1 MHYTYLKNGKKVLII
16 CILFTDADPTSR
28 LQFNFTYGNEDKLL
42 ELDPFTG
49 AIRLAPPVKSNVNM
63 EAKVGVKVSDGK
75 NEARA
80 SLRLRLNYV
89 TEKMLQNSVTLRVKN
104 VTAEAFLDPF
114 YEYLLE
120 GLSFVIPTSKANIH
134 VFSIK
139 PDTESREQILNIT
152 LGISGRLNGDGRS
165 SSIGHE
171 ETFID
176 PEFIRQR
183 IYLHHEQLT
192 KMTLLNYLPFD
203 DNVCVKEP
211 CLNFERCKPV
221 LKFSHDDKML
231 KESTLMFR
239 SVNPLATYSC
249 QCPTGFTGMNTR
261 YECDLQINMCYS
273 NPCENGAKCI
283 SKEGGYFCT
292 CSEGFAGKN
301 CEIDLKGDEC
311 ASSMCHSPS
320 KCVKEDTGIR
330 CKMCSENPFNDEF
343 CRLTARSF
351 SLGTYAAFPS
361 LKQRYEFNISLEF
374 ATQLPHGMIFY
385 NGRLSDENDYVSLEL
400 TEGGKVLLFK
410 FSTGNSPPVE
420 LTLHKNKAFSDGNF
434 HRIEINYKNE
444 TVLMSLGGNDCDKR
458 LSLKFIDKLKDE
470 FICANATTMIKREKS
485 YCGFYSG
492 KCTKFVDL
500 TGPLLIGGIPKK
512 HVKSRKFSSES
523 FVGCIRDL
531 HIDRQV
537 INMNSLVHNNGSI
550 MGCPEKRDFCASSP
564 CKNDG
569 KCSNGWGSYI
579 CNCSSGW
586 TGKNCARPSGRIFG
600 FDRGSQLEFRQ
611 NLSPI
616 QLPWQTSI
624 SFKTRTANCTLLSVK
639 MGNNDVYRLDI
650 RGGTIV
656 YLYDNSVLTSAG
668 HVEINDGEWHNV
680 QIKWMEDEVW
690 LNIDYGQYEITK
702 RSLVSIAGKIVTKVI
717 VGDEGNVNKYFKGC
731 LQNVRIGSDEN
742 AKMDISVEK
751 KIVSCSQVD
760 DSCTIDEETND
771 CLDSMD
777 GCNGPGCF
785 CPFKKSLEKRC
796 LPPCELGLCSK
807 GSVCK
812 DDDSIAKLD
821 FGISDS
827 PYTCDCLRKNQTGRY
842 CDPVSQ
848 EVCPSHWW
856 GSPVC
861 GPCHCNVSLGFDEAC
876 DSVTGECHCKIHHYR
891 YAR

>member
-1 MHYTYLKNGKKVLII
+1 MSIV
-16 CILFTDADPTSR
+16 DADPTSR
-28 LQFNFTYGNEDKLL
+28 LLYNFTYGNEDKLL
-42 ELDPFTG
+42 ELDPRNG

-89 TEKMLQNSVTLRVKN
+89 TDKMLQNSVTLRVKN
-104 VTAEAFLDPF
+104 VTAQGFISTYLSSSF
-114 YEYLLE
+114 YEYLIE
-120 GLSFVIPTSKANIH
+120 GLSFVIPAPKPNIH
-134 VFSIK
+134 IFSIK

-152 LGISGRLNGDGRS
+152 FSVSGMLDGDRRGYS
-165 SSIGHE
+165 GGTE

-176 PEFIRQR
+176 PEYVRQR
-183 IYLHHEQLT
+183 IYLQHEQLT
-192 KMTLLNYLPFD
+192 KVAQLNYLPFD
-203 DNVCVKEP
+203 DNVCVQEP

-221 LKFSHDDKML
+221 LKFSHEDKML

-261 YECDLQINMCYS
+261 YECDVQINMCYS
-273 NPCENGAKCI
+273 SPCKNGATCTSI
-283 SKEGGYFCT
+283 EGGYFCT
-292 CSEGFAGKN
+292 CPDNFAGKD
-301 CEIDLKGDEC
+301 CEIDLRGDTC
-311 ASSMCHSPS
+311 SSSLCHSPS
-320 KCVKEDTGIR
+320 KCVSDKGIQ
-330 CKMCSENPFNDEF
+330 CKMCSENSFNDEF

-351 SLGTYAAFPS
+351 SPGTYAAFPA
-361 LKQRYEFNISLEF
+361 LRQRYEFNISLEF
-374 ATQLPHGMIFY
+374 ATQLPDGLIFY
-385 NGRLSDENDYVSLEL
+385 NGRLSDENDYISLEL
-400 TEGGKVLLFK
+400 TDGGKAILFK
-410 FSTGNSPPVE
+410 FSTGNSLPVQLSLSKE
-420 LTLHKNKAFSDGNF
+420 KPFSDGHF
-434 HRIEINYKNE
+434 HRVEVNYKNE
-444 TVLMSLGGNDCDKR
+444 TVVISLGGNTCDKR
-458 LSLKFIDKLKDE
+458 LSLKHIDTLKDE
-470 FICANATTMIKREKS
+470 YICANSTTTMKREES
-485 YCGFYSG
+485 FCGFYSG
-492 KCTKFVDL
+492 KCTKFLDL
-500 TGPLLIGGIPKK
+500 TGPLMIGGIPKK

-523 FVGCIRDL
+523 FVGCIRNL
-531 HIDRQV
+531 QIDREV
-537 INMNSLVHNNGSI
+537 INMNSYVHNNGSI

-569 KCSNGWGSYI
+569 QCSNGWGSYV

-600 FDRGSQLEFRQ
+600 FDRGSQLEYRQ

-650 RGGTIV
+650 RDGTIV

-668 HVEINDGEWHNV
+668 HVEINDGEWHSV

-702 RSLVSIAGKIVTKVI
+702 RSLVSIAGKIVTKVT
-717 VGDEGNVNKYFKGC
+717 VGDAKNLNKFFKGC

-742 AKMDISVEK
+742 SKMHISVET
-751 KIVSCSQVD
+751 KIVSCNQVD
-760 DSCTIDEETND
+760 DSCVVDEKTNK
-771 CLDSMD
+771 CLEMD
-777 GCNGPGCF
+777 TECNGPGCF
-785 CPFKKSLEKRC
+785 CPFKKGFEKRC

-812 DDDSIAKLD
+812 DETSFEKT
-821 FGISDS
+821 FF
-827 PYTCDCLRKNQTGRY
+827 PYTCDCLRVNQTGRY
-842 CDPVSQ
+842 CDPVSK

-876 DSVTGECHCKIHHYR
+876 DSVTGECHCKSHHYR
-891 YAR
+891 YVKIELDFINKLVIP